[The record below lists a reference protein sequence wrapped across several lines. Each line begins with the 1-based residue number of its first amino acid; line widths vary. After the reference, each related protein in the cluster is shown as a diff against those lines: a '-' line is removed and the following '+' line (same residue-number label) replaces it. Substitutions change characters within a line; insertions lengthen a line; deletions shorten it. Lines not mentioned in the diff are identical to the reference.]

1 MAEQLIG
8 IKVEGMSAVNF
19 SMQQN
24 YVPLL
29 RSIRLDNTGEE
40 TQHEMKLR
48 IRFDPAFAQE
58 YVTQI
63 DALEPGSS
71 VELRPVKLLLST
83 EYLFSLT
90 EKITGHYTIE
100 VFREKTAAALPAETA
115 VNDTKEGVVSPD
127 GAEAL
132 SAAEELLGTAAG
144 EVELLPKD
152 QWSGLHIMPELVTA
166 FVTPNHPHIAQ
177 ILRTASDYLQKW
189 GKDPA
194 FTAYQT
200 QNTNNVK
207 LQMAAIY
214 AAIQAQQIDYV
225 VHPASFE
232 AAGQRIR
239 LPQAVLEQKQGNC
252 LDLSILYASCLEAA
266 GLHGLIVFI
275 TGHAFAGAWLEEES
289 FADCA
294 VDDVSALE
302 KRTAAGAEEILLV
315 EMTDAVRG
323 KTVTFDTALQH
334 ARAHLVKMEDFDY
347 VVDVS
352 RCRSSDIRPIPTRL
366 EEAQQETDIERY
378 APGMVAA
385 PSALDQ
391 SLLGAVKE
399 GKVEIG
405 RKELWERKL
414 LDFSMRNALLNF
426 RVTKNAVQLL
436 VSDPGQLE
444 DEIADG
450 KDFTLLELPPE
461 LKQSLRDEKMYSVEN
476 DKVLIEG
483 IVTEEFKHRRIRTVL
498 SENELQGNLKSLQ
511 RAAKVSLEEN
521 GANTL
526 FLAAGFLRW
535 YETELSEKPRYAPLV
550 LIPVELVRSIRS
562 NGYIVRSRNEETQ
575 INITLLEY
583 LRQDHGVAIGGLDP
597 LPEDEHGINLPLVFQ
612 TIRQAV
618 MDKKRWNVENF
629 CFLGLFSFGQFV
641 MWNDLRNR
649 TEDLKKNK
657 VVQSLLEGHMTW
669 QAEEMQVSPGNIDE
683 MYAPADL
690 AVPLSADS
698 SQMVAVATAA
708 KGQSFVLHGPPGTGK
723 SQTITNMI
731 ANALYQGKSVLFVA
745 EKMAALSVVQKR
757 LANIGLDPFCLELHS
772 NKANKTAVLGQ
783 LEKTLEVG
791 QIKEPAEYAQAAEK
805 LHSLRR
811 ELNHVVA
818 ALHEE
823 KNFGGSLYDAVAVYE
838 QYKALKGRVDLAES
852 TDMQF
857 TVENVSAELIR
868 EWKEL
873 LQEYT
878 TAAAAAG
885 DVQNHPL
892 RGVCRSEYSMEVR
905 DAAGRVWKDAAAG
918 CEAAQK
924 EADTLRALTGVDLV
938 GTKEGLDL
946 LLRLG
951 RQMQEPGVLLSAL
964 VSSANYEMILQQ
976 VQQLVQKGR
985 NYRAQMAQASQ
996 TFRPQVFVNYNAG
1009 DALVRLQAA
1018 QNSWFLPKLTGTS
1031 AIVKEVRAYALNP
1044 ATVTKENIKLLL
1056 EELWGV
1062 ETLRAE
1068 LGDVPVQ
1075 ITEALGGLYLGEKTD
1090 FDMLERALQR
1100 AQKARELRKALPQRE
1115 WEAYAAKCN
1124 AGVDTAAL
1132 QRCLSNIEAFLER
1145 EVATEQAWGI
1155 DFSGIEMAPDYL
1167 AQARQR
1173 YETYAANTGRL
1184 REWTGYQRLKQALDS
1199 MGLRCVT
1206 KAAEE
1211 GRVENTE
1218 VQGAFLC
1225 SLYYRFASEL
1235 IASDTRLSEF
1245 RGVQFEGMIERY
1257 EALIGEF
1264 RALTVQELVA
1274 KLSANVPAGNADAA
1288 ASSELGILKKAIKS
1302 NGRMMSIRKL
1312 FDQIPTLLRRL
1323 CPCMLMSP
1331 ISVAQYI
1338 DPKYP
1343 KFDLV
1348 VFDEASQ
1355 LPTSEAVGTIAR
1367 GENVIVVGDPKQLP
1381 PTSFFKSGRIDEEHA
1396 EQEDLESL
1404 LDDCLAI
1411 SLPQEYLK
1419 WHYRSRH
1426 ESLIAYSNMQ
1436 YYDNKL
1442 YTFPSPNDLVSQVRL
1457 VQVDGV
1463 YDMGKTK
1470 QNRAEAEA
1478 VVAEIVR
1485 RLSDVRLREDSIGVV
1500 TFSVVQQHLI
1510 EDLLTEAF
1518 VQHPELEEWD
1528 RQSREPV
1535 FIKNLENVQGDE
1547 RDVILFSV
1555 CYGPDKN
1562 GKVSM
1567 NFGPLNRDGG
1577 WRRLNVAISRARKE
1591 MVVYAVLR
1599 PEQIDISRTR
1609 ADGVAGLKGFLEFA
1623 KHGQGM
1629 IAAKSGTQTV
1639 HEDAVVREIAAAVSG
1654 LGYEV
1659 KTNVGCSKYRLDMAV
1674 VDPEDGENYLLGILL
1689 DGENMSGEQT
1699 AADRFSVQPSVLAGL
1714 GWRIM
1719 RLWTIEWLDD
1729 AQKVLEEVRQRIEKA
1744 KEEKRQAARAA
1755 EEAVRAAEEAARTVE
1770 KAAPAEP
1777 EAQTMTA
1784 GREAAAQGGT
1794 VVDTAA
1800 DTIRLGDY
1808 TFERIQPSEHS
1819 TRQQAYES
1827 AAPQAAGTADQYA
1840 DHAHLSEVR
1849 RTVVRYL
1856 LTEAPVSRRVLMKKT
1871 FADWGVARTTSRME
1885 DIFDQAVQGMS
1896 CQKTK
1901 ERDQVFY
1908 WRADQEPEQYD
1919 IYRGADQNGEY
1930 RGIEDVPSQE
1940 IRSALRDILK
1950 MQVSLSR
1957 EDLIKAA
1964 AKCFGCPRMGST
1976 IEAVVSYA
1984 LDDGIE
1990 KGVFA
1995 EADGGKITMA

>member
-1 MAEQLIG
+1 MAEQQIT
-8 IKVEGMSAVNF
+8 IKAEAMGTINF

-24 YVPLL
+24 YVPLI
-29 RSIRLDNTGEE
+29 RSIRVENVSDEVLREL
-40 TQHEMKLR
+40 KLR

-58 YVTQI
+58 YTAI
-63 DALEPGSS
+63 LDAVEPGSS
-71 VELRPVKLLLST
+71 VEVSPVKILLST

-90 EKITGHYTIE
+90 EKVIGHYTIE
-100 VFREKTAAALPAETA
+100 VYREKLIAAIASENEESVVPKFET
-115 VNDTKEGVVSPD
+115 E
-127 GAEAL
+127 EEIL
-132 SAAEELLGTAAG
+132 AAESGETELLS
-144 EVELLPKD
+144 KD
-152 QWSGLHIMPELVTA
+152 QWSGLGIMPEMVSA
-166 FVTPNHPHIAQ
+166 FVTPNHPLVAET
-177 ILRTASDYLQKW
+177 LRSASDFLQKW
-189 GKDPA
+189 GKDPS

-225 VHPASFE
+225 VHPATFE

-239 LPQAVLEQKQGNC
+239 LVETVLTQKQGNC
-252 LDLSILYASCLEAA
+252 LDLSVLYASCLEAA
-266 GLHGLIVFI
+266 GLNGLIVF
-275 TGHAFAGAWLEEES
+275 TKGHAFAGCWLEEES

-302 KRTAAGAEEILLV
+302 KRTADGAEEILLV
-315 EMTDAVRG
+315 EMTDVVRG
-323 KTVTFDTALQH
+323 KTIPFDTAVQH
-334 ARAHLVKMEDFDY
+334 TKAHLSRMDEFDY
-347 VVDVS
+347 VIDLS
-352 RCRSSDIRPIPTRL
+352 RCRNSNLRPIPTRL
-366 EEAQQETDIERY
+366 EDAQKDVFDLQSAEGY
-378 APGMVAA
+378 VAA
-385 PSALDQ
+385 PSALNQ
-391 SLLGAVKE
+391 SLKGRVTE

-414 LDFSMRNALLNF
+414 LDFSLRNALLNF

-436 VSDPGQLE
+436 VTDPGVLE

-461 LKQSLRDEKMYSVEN
+461 LKQDLRDEKMYSVEN
-476 DKVLIEG
+476 DRALVEG
-483 IVTEEFKHRRIRTVL
+483 IAAKEFKQKRIRTLL
-498 SENELQGNLKSLQ
+498 SETELQGSLKSLQ

-526 FLAAGFLRW
+526 FIATGFLRW
-535 YETELSEKPRYAPLV
+535 YETDLSEKPRYAPLV
-550 LIPVELVRSIRS
+550 LIPVELVRSIKNS
-562 NGYIVRSRNEETQ
+562 GYIVRSRNEETQ
-575 INITLLEY
+575 INVTLLEY
-583 LRQDHGVAIGGLDP
+583 LRQDHGIEIGGLDP
-597 LPEDEHGINLPLVFQ
+597 LPEDEHGIDLPLVFQ

-649 TEDLKKNK
+649 TEDLKTSK

-669 QAEEMQVSPGNIDE
+669 EAEDLGIDAGNIDE
-683 MYAPADL
+683 EFAPSDL

-698 SQMVAVATAA
+698 SQMVAIATAA

-745 EKMAALSVVQKR
+745 EKMAALSVVQRR
-757 LANIGLDPFCLELHS
+757 LAAIGLDPFCLELHS
-772 NKANKTAVLGQ
+772 NKANKTAVLKQ

-791 QIKEPAEYAQAAEK
+791 HIKEPEEYAHAAEQ
-805 LHSLRR
+805 LHSLRW

-818 ALHEE
+818 AIHEK
-823 KNFGGSLYDAVAVYE
+823 KNFGGSLYDAVAIYE
-838 QYKALKGRVDLAES
+838 HYKALKDKVDLSES
-852 TDMQF
+852 EDMPF
-857 TVENVSAELIR
+857 TVESVSAELLN
-868 EWKEL
+868 EWQEL
-873 LQEYT
+873 LGEYA
-878 TAAAAAG
+878 TASSVVG
-885 DVQNHPL
+885 DLKAHPMK
-892 RGVCRSEYSMEVR
+892 GICSTEYSMELR
-905 DAAGRVWKDAAAG
+905 DR
-918 CEAAQK
+918 AQK
-924 EADTLRALTGVDLV
+924 VWRDTAGECEKALQDADKLRELV
-938 GTKEGLDL
+938 GTDMTGSRDGIVMLHNMGLLMQDKTPL
-946 LLRLG
+946 LA
-951 RQMQEPGVLLSAL
+951 AL
-964 VSSANYEMILQQ
+964 VSSSNYDTAMAQARE
-976 VQQLVQKGR
+976 LVQKG
-985 NYRAQMAQASQ
+985 YRYVPESVRIGQK
-996 TFRPQVFVNYNAG
+996 FRPQFFTDYNAG

-1018 QNSWFLPKLTGTS
+1018 QNKWFLPRLTGTS
-1031 AIVKEVRAYALNP
+1031 AIVKEVKAYALQP
-1044 ATVTKENIKLLL
+1044 ETITKENIKEIL
-1056 EELWGV
+1056 EEKWAV
-1062 ETLRAE
+1062 ETLVAE
-1068 LGDVPVQ
+1068 IKDIPQTTADL
-1075 ITEALGGLYLGEKTD
+1075 LGGLYRGEKTD
-1090 FDMLERALQR
+1090 FRALELALNKAEAGRKMR
-1100 AQKARELRKALPQRE
+1100 AALPQKE

-1124 AGVDTAAL
+1124 GPVDPVELPRRVEA
-1132 QRCLSNIEAFLER
+1132 IEQFLEKEA
-1145 EVATEQAWGI
+1145 EVRQAHTI
-1155 DFSGIEMAPDYL
+1155 DFSDIEMAPDFL
-1167 AQARQR
+1167 QQAKQR
-1173 YETYAANTGRL
+1173 YQSYADHIGQL
-1184 REWTGYQRLKQALDS
+1184 RDWTGYQRVKQALDS

-1206 KAAEE
+1206 KAVED
-1211 GRVENTE
+1211 GRVSAADAK
-1218 VQGAFLC
+1218 GAFLC
-1225 SLYYRFASEL
+1225 SLHYRFASEL
-1235 IASDTRLSEF
+1235 ISSDSRLSEF
-1245 RGVQFEGMIERY
+1245 RGAQFEGMIGRY
-1257 EALIGEF
+1257 KEKMEEF

-1274 KLSANVPAGNADAA
+1274 KLSANVPVGSGEAA

-1312 FDQIPTLLRRL
+1312 FDQIPALLRKL

-1338 DPKYP
+1338 DPKFP

-1381 PTSFFKSGRIDEEHA
+1381 PTSFFKSGRVDEEHA

-1411 SLPQEYLK
+1411 TLPQEYLK

-1442 YTFPSPNDLVSQVRL
+1442 YTFPSPNDLVSQVKL
-1457 VQVDGV
+1457 VQLDGV

-1485 RLSDVRLREDSIGVV
+1485 RLSDPVLRKDSIGVV

-1518 VQHPELEEWD
+1518 VQHPKLEEWD
-1528 RQSREPV
+1528 RQSAEPV

-1547 RDVILFSV
+1547 RDVILFSI

-1591 MVVYAVLR
+1591 MIVYSVLR
-1599 PEQIDISRTR
+1599 PEQIDVNRTR
-1609 ADGVAGLKGFLEFA
+1609 AEGVAGLKGFLEFA

-1639 HEDAVVREIAAAVSG
+1639 HEDAVVHEIAQAISG

-1674 VDPEDGENYLLGILL
+1674 VDPKDTENFLLGILL
-1689 DGENMSGEQT
+1689 DGVNMSGEQT
-1699 AADRFSVQPSVLAGL
+1699 AADRFAVQPSVLAGL
-1714 GWRIM
+1714 GWRTM
-1719 RLWTIEWLDD
+1719 RIWTIEWLDD
-1729 AQKVLEEVRQRIEKA
+1729 AQRVLQEIGRKIEEA
-1744 KEEKRQAARAA
+1744 KQQKEEEKRLAEQRAKEAETQAA
-1755 EEAVRAAEEAARTVE
+1755 EETSESAEATEAETSE
-1770 KAAPAEP
+1770 EENSAE
-1777 EAQTMTA
+1777 
-1784 GREAAAQGGT
+1784 
-1794 VVDTAA
+1794 
-1800 DTIRLGDY
+1800 TIKLGNY
-1808 TFERIQPSEHS
+1808 TFERMEPAE
-1819 TRQQAYES
+1819 TKGRQQAYVS
-1827 AAPQAAGTADQYA
+1827 AAQETAGTAEGYA
-1840 DHAHLSEVR
+1840 DHNQLQKVR
-1849 RTVVRYL
+1849 KTVVRYL
-1856 LTEAPVSRRVLMKKT
+1856 IAEAPISRKLLMKKT
-1871 FADWGVARTTSRME
+1871 FADWGVSRTTSRTE
-1885 DIFDQAVQGMS
+1885 DIFDQAVQGIS
-1896 CQKTK
+1896 CGRTK
-1901 ERDQVFY
+1901 EREATFY
-1908 WRADQEPEQYD
+1908 WRADQDPEAYD
-1919 IYRGADQNGEY
+1919 SYRGADQNGVF

-1940 IRSALRDILK
+1940 IRAALKDILE

-1957 EDLIKAA
+1957 EDLMKAA
-1964 AKCFGCPRMGST
+1964 AKSFGCPRMGST
-1976 IEAVVSYA
+1976 IESVVGYA

-1990 KGVFA
+1990 RGIFQEA
-1995 EADGGKITMA
+1995 EGGKIVPGNQ